1 MQWND
6 WIQLATEQA
15 ALWQLAVAALVGWL
29 VAFPLARLTRAL
41 PEALFNDWDETQAEA
56 GAGLVEGAAG
66 AGVQDPGQQGLEVI
80 SPHQAESLKGW
91 RFSFFSLGPIAVAVL
106 ALSGH
111 GLVLEAAAICLLGWT
126 LWVLAWIDIETRLLP
141 DVLTQALLWAGL
153 LINCAEYFTSLDQAV
168 MGAAAGYGSL
178 WLLNAVYRA
187 LRGTDGMG
195 AGDFKLLAAIGAWL
209 GLTALPAVVLIAAS
223 TGVLTGLLLGLIG
236 WRSRGE
242 AIAFGPHLCLGAAV
256 MVFGEQTLRPLLYG

>member
-91 RFSFFSLGPIAVAVL
+91 RFSFFRLG
-106 ALSGH
+106 
-111 GLVLEAAAICLLGWT
+111 
-126 LWVLAWIDIETRLLP
+126 
-141 DVLTQALLWAGL
+141 
-153 LINCAEYFTSLDQAV
+153 
-168 MGAAAGYGSL
+168 
-178 WLLNAVYRA
+178 
-187 LRGTDGMG
+187 
-195 AGDFKLLAAIGAWL
+195 
-209 GLTALPAVVLIAAS
+209 
-223 TGVLTGLLLGLIG
+223 
-236 WRSRGE
+236 RSR
-242 AIAFGPHLCLGAAV
+242 LRCL
-256 MVFGEQTLRPLLYG
+256 P